1 MEKTLKIDNC
11 MDCPHH
17 LVRPD
22 PDPDDWFCDDDEKVV
37 CTQVQT
43 KDGTNETESMNSK
56 SKKLWWHGTRG
67 VDNPTRLRKHYDIW
81 WIPIREF
88 DCYGG

>member
-17 LVRPD
+17 LVQPD
-22 PDPDDWFCDDDEKVV
+22 PDPNDWFCDDDEKVV

-43 KDGTNETESMNSK
+43 KDGTNRVITCACRPYQKRAVCE
-56 SKKLWWHGTRG
+56 
-67 VDNPTRLRKHYDIW
+67 
-81 WIPIREF
+81 IP
-88 DCYGG
+88 DWCPLNQ